1 MNVLLVL
8 LPLLALS
15 PSSSL
20 AVAPAVVDFDV
31 LMPNVTTDGPET
43 YLCTSVQVPEE
54 LDGSYVI
61 GFQWGDCGFVL
72 CNFTVCTVRVE
83 WTPTL
88 LVVKRSPLYTCSVSI
103 CAACSGT
110 RGGTFLFLQTTGN
123 HGDRSPHLDA
133 SVLSARY
140 LTTNV

>member
-61 GFQWGDCGFVL
+61 GFQ
-72 CNFTVCTVRVE
+72 
-83 WTPTL
+83 
-88 LVVKRSPLYTCSVSI
+88 
-103 CAACSGT
+103 
-110 RGGTFLFLQTTGN
+110 
-123 HGDRSPHLDA
+123 
-133 SVLSARY
+133 
-140 LTTNV
+140 